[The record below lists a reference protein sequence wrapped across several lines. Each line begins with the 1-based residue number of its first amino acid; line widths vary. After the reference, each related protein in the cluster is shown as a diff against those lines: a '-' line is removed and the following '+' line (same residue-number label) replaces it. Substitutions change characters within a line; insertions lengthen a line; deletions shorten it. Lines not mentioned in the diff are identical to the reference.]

1 MPCVAAVA
9 WRWAYG
15 AAPLLNLQLRWESVY
30 SVEFRVWGLR
40 VCGLGFRV
48 ESVGYGITM
57 RQISIYSELQG
68 MNYLV
73 VDFLC
78 LGGAQGVLSLGDTDK
93 AKVEPLRDA
102 SHPGLFIRLV
112 LRLQGFWCL
121 GFRAYTSVI
130 RFIRFRKGKGFGV

>member
-1 MPCVAAVA
+1 MPSSSAMPCVAAVA

-15 AAPLLNLQLRWESVY
+15 AAPLLNLQVRWESVY

-40 VCGLGFRV
+40 VYGLGFRV

-73 VDFLC
+73 VDFFMFRRGSRC
-78 LGGAQGVLSLGDTDK
+78 VKPGRHRQGEG
-93 AKVEPLRDA
+93 
-102 SHPGLFIRLV
+102 
-112 LRLQGFWCL
+112 
-121 GFRAYTSVI
+121 
-130 RFIRFRKGKGFGV
+130 